1 MKNEQIRL
9 AVVDDHPVFREGV
22 VQIVSACSDMEVVA
36 QGGSAKEA
44 LELAGSSD
52 VDIIILDISIP
63 GGGIAALQG
72 VIAMGIRSRVIMLTA
87 SANQADVAQSLRLGA
102 HGYVVK
108 GDTGPDLLH
117 AVRSVHGG
125 GLYLSP
131 SLGARIV
138 ANAPCGN
145 VAAPANSRSRLNS
158 REIEILSLV
167 KLGHSNKA
175 IGKMLNLSDKTIKYY
190 MTHLF
195 HKLKVRN
202 RVEAAVMGMPEEPAD
217 SMTEETI
224 EPDWK
229 SDLQRH

>member
-1 MKNEQIRL
+1 MKNKQISL
-9 AVVDDHPVFREGV
+9 AVIDDHPVFREGV
-22 VQIVSACSDMEVVA
+22 VQIVSACPDMEVVA

-44 LELAGSSD
+44 LEIAGSSD
-52 VDIIILDISIP
+52 PDIIILDISIP

-72 VIAMGIRSRVIMLTA
+72 MIAMGVRSRVIMLTA

-102 HGYVVK
+102 RGYVVK

-117 AVRSVHGG
+117 AVRSVHEG

-138 ANAPCGN
+138 ANAPCGK
-145 VAAPANSRSRLNS
+145 VAAPADSRSALNS
-158 REIEILSLV
+158 RETEILSLV
-167 KLGHSNKA
+167 KLGHSNKT

-190 MTHLF
+190 MTSLF

-202 RVEAAVMGMPEEPAD
+202 RVEAAVMGMSE
-217 SMTEETI
+217 
-224 EPDWK
+224 K
-229 SDLQRH
+229 SCGLDDGGEDRG